1 MKPVSAIFLSAL
13 ALAGGFA
20 GAASAQT
27 AVRVESANA
36 QVSGE
41 VQLPLNKS
49 RVIKVD
55 RPVTDVLVGNPQV
68 ADVMAL
74 SDRSIYVLGKSLGST
89 NIVLYGPNRSLIS
102 LMDVTVTPDLPTL
115 RQRLHELMPN
125 ERVEVRGANDAVVLS
140 GTVSSGDLMKRAV
153 AVAENFA
160 PGKVT
165 NMLGMAGGQQVMLAV
180 RFAEVKRNLAKQLGL
195 NTNILVGKGNDQL
208 AFRSGAVPNLTP
220 FALAEG
226 LLNWGNVSIDLLLDA
241 LEQKGIVKTL
251 AEPNLIAMSGET
263 ASFLAGG
270 EFPIPVGSN
279 YENGRN
285 VITIEFKQF
294 GVKLAFTPTVLGNGT
309 INLLVE
315 PEVSAIDRTNAVVL
329 QGTVVPGLTTRRAHT
344 TVDLRHGE
352 SFAIAGLI
360 QSNFIDGVNQMPGL
374 GDIPVLGALLRS
386 SSFQQQETELVIIVT
401 PYLVRPAL
409 AGQLRLPTDNF
420 SPPQELDLFLKGRV
434 EGARPGTGPAA
445 AAPAAAM
452 PAGAGLAGNVG
463 YVLR

>member
-1 MKPVSAIFLSAL
+1 M
-13 ALAGGFA
+13 
-20 GAASAQT
+20 
-27 AVRVESANA
+27 RVETANPQLA
-36 QVSGE
+36 GE

-49 RVIKVD
+49 RVIKID

-89 NIVLYGPNRSLIS
+89 NIVLYGANRSLIA

-140 GTVSSGDLMKRAV
+140 GSVSSGDLMKRAV

-165 NMLGMAGGQQVMLAV
+165 NMLAMAGGQQVMLAV
-180 RFAEVKRNLAKQLGL
+180 RFAEVKRNVAKQLGL
-195 NTNILVGKGNDQL
+195 NTNILVGKGNDTL
-208 AFRSGAVPNLTP
+208 AMVSGKVPDMTP
-220 FALAEG
+220 FALVEG
-226 LLNWGNVSIDLLLDA
+226 VLNWGNVSIDVLLDA
-241 LEQKGIVKTL
+241 LEEKGIVKTL

-270 EFPIPVGSN
+270 EFPIPVGQT
-279 YENGRN
+279 YEGNRSI
-285 VITIEFKQF
+285 VTIEFKQF
-294 GVKLAFTPTVLGNGT
+294 GVKLAFTPTVLGNGA

-315 PEVSAIDRTNAVVL
+315 PEVSAVDRTNAVVL
-329 QGTVVPGLTTRRAHT
+329 SGTVVPGLTTRRAHT

-360 QSNFIDGVNQMPGL
+360 QSNFADGVNQFPGL
-374 GDIPVLGALLRS
+374 GDIPILGALLRS

-401 PYLVRPAL
+401 PYMVRPAL

-420 SPPQELDLFLKGRV
+420 TPPREIDLFLRGRI
-434 EGARPGTGPAA
+434 EGARPGTGTAE
-445 AAPAAAM
+445 AAPKAM
-452 PAGAGLAGNVG
+452 PAGAGLAGDVG

>member
-1 MKPVSAIFLSAL
+1 MKTASTIFVAAL
-13 ALAGGFA
+13 VLTGGFA
-20 GAASAQT
+20 GVTSAQPT
-27 AVRVESANA
+27 VRVEAANP
-36 QVSGE
+36 QVAGE

-49 RVIKVD
+49 RVIRID
-55 RPVTDVLVGNPQV
+55 QPMTDVLVGNPQV

-74 SDRSIYVLGKSLGST
+74 SDRSIYVLGKTLGST
-89 NIVLYGPNRSLIS
+89 NIVLYGANRSLIA

-115 RQRLHELMPN
+115 RKRLHELMPN

-140 GTVSSGDLMKRAV
+140 GTVSSGELMKRAV

-165 NMLGMAGGQQVMLAV
+165 NMLSMSGGQQVMLAV
-180 RFAEVKRNLAKQLGL
+180 RFAEVKRNVAKQLGL
-195 NTNILVGKGNDQL
+195 NTNILVGRGNDSL
-208 AFRSGAVPNLTP
+208 AMVTGKVPDLSP
-220 FALAEG
+220 FALVEG
-226 LLNWGNVSIDLLLDA
+226 LLNWGNVSIDVLLDA
-241 LEQKGIVKTL
+241 LEEKGIVKTL

-270 EFPIPVGSN
+270 EFPIPVGQS

-329 QGTVVPGLTTRRAHT
+329 QGTVIPGLSTRRAHT

-360 QSNFIDGVNQMPGL
+360 QSNFSDGVNQVPGL
-374 GDIPVLGALLRS
+374 GDIPILGTLLRS
-386 SSFQQQETELVIIVT
+386 SSFQRQETELVIIVT
-401 PYLVRPAL
+401 PYMVRPAL
-409 AGQLRLPTDNF
+409 AGQLRLPTDNV
-420 SPPQELDLFLKGRV
+420 SPPREIDLFLNGRI
-434 EGARPGTGPAA
+434 EGARSGAGAAGGPST
-445 AAPAAAM
+445 AM
-452 PAGAGLAGNVG
+452 PAGAGLAGDVG

>member
-13 ALAGGFA
+13 ALSGGIS
-20 GAASAQT
+20 GNLSAQT
-27 AVRVESANA
+27 AVRVESAAA

-49 RVIKVD
+49 RVIRVD

-89 NIVLYGPNRSLIS
+89 NIVLYGANRSLIS

-140 GTVSSGDLMKRAV
+140 GTVSNGELMKRAV

-195 NTNILVGKGNDQL
+195 NTNILVGRGNDQL
-208 AFRSGAVPNLTP
+208 AFRSGSVPNLTP
-220 FALAEG
+220 FAAAAG
-226 LLNWGNVSIDLLLDA
+226 MLNWGSVSIDLLLDA

-270 EFPIPVGSN
+270 EFPIPVGTN
-279 YENGRN
+279 YQNGTN
-285 VITIEFKQF
+285 FITIEFKQF

-315 PEVSAIDRTNAVVL
+315 PEVSAIDKTNAVVL
-329 QGTVVPGLTTRRAHT
+329 QGTVVPGLTTRRART

-360 QSNFIDGVNQMPGL
+360 QSNFTDGVNQMPGL

-401 PYLVRPAL
+401 PYLVRPTL
-409 AGQLRLPTDNF
+409 AGQLRLPTDNVA
-420 SPPQELDLFLKGRV
+420 PPQAMDLFLKGRI
-434 EGARPGTGPAA
+434 EGARPGPAA

-452 PAGAGLAGNVG
+452 PAGAGLAGDVG